1 MARNKKERT
10 ELKQNKSE
18 FKFIGKVT
26 NADKDGFFV
35 EDDAK
40 SGEREGQLFRR
51 MKFGIRTSET
61 NTLQVQMF
69 AYEPKDV
76 FLWNSEKKKEDAEF
90 KGLRI
95 PYEEWLESADDYRA
109 EGYTATQAR
118 VGLEYGE
125 DGKLIS
131 HGVPDYQL
139 ADILSEN
146 VENGDLLKIEGEI
159 RYNKF
164 QNQAKEWVEQVQWTI
179 KKVHAVKEEDL
190 TKEDAEEMN
199 YFSQEFVFID
209 AEHIKKESKTIV
221 TGRVIDF
228 RKKWYDKQFEVVYKD
243 SEGKVDEDLKE
254 LATGLAKEVKF
265 GDVLTVWG
273 YAVNRVI
280 VTNEKSEEEMKEDK
294 RKKNLLSG
302 LGGKAQPKHA
312 EKYTGKRF
320 ESGLQ
325 IQGVTDWQDGVYDED
340 DFPNQELI
348 QEEDTSS
355 KKASG
360 LGGKKSKTNPFAKK
374 KQEEEENPLEGID
387 ENDLP
392 F

>member
-18 FKFIGKVT
+18 FKFIGRVT
-26 NADKDGFFV
+26 NADKEGFFV
-35 EDDAK
+35 EDEAK
-40 SGEREGQLFRR
+40 SGEREGQTFRR

-69 AYEPKDV
+69 AYEPENV
-76 FLWNSEKKKEDAEF
+76 FLWNSKLREENPEF
-90 KGLRI
+90 KGERI
-95 PYEEWLESADDYRA
+95 PYEEWLEDADEYR
-109 EGYTATQAR
+109 EKGYTATQAR
-118 VGLEYGE
+118 VGLEFGE
-125 DGKLIS
+125 DGKVIS

-179 KKVHAVKEEDL
+179 KKVHAVKEEEL

-209 AEHIKKESKTIV
+209 ADHDKREGKTIV

-243 SEGKVDEDLKE
+243 SEGKEDKELKE

-280 VTNEKSEEEMKEDK
+280 VTNEKSEEEQKEEK

-312 EKYTGKRF
+312 EKYTGKKF
-320 ESGLQ
+320 EQGLQ
-325 IQGVTDWQDGVYDED
+325 IQGVVDWQDGVYDED

-348 QEEDTSS
+348 QEESTS

-360 LGGKKSKTNPFAKK
+360 LGGKKSKTNPFAKNK
-374 KQEEEENPLEGID
+374 EEENPLEGID

>member
-26 NADKDGFFV
+26 NADKEGFFV
-35 EDDAK
+35 EDQAK
-40 SGEREGQLFRR
+40 SGEREGQTFRR

-69 AYEPKDV
+69 AYEPEEV
-76 FLWNSEKKKEDAEF
+76 FLWNSKLREENPEF
-90 KGLRI
+90 KGERI
-95 PYEEWLESADDYRA
+95 PYEEWLEDADEYR
-109 EGYTATQAR
+109 EKGYTATQAR
-118 VGLEYGE
+118 VGLEFGE
-125 DGKLIS
+125 DGKVIS

-146 VENGDLLKIEGEI
+146 VENGDLLKVEGEI

-179 KKVHAVKEEDL
+179 KKVHIVKEEDL

-209 AEHIKKESKTIV
+209 AEHIKKEKKTIV

-243 SEGKVDEDLKE
+243 SEGNEDAELKE

-280 VTNEKSEEEMKEDK
+280 VTNEKSEEEQKEEK

-312 EKYTGKRF
+312 ERYTGKKF
-320 ESGLQ
+320 EQGLQ
-325 IQGVTDWQDGVYDED
+325 IQGVVDWQEKVYDED

-348 QEEDTSS
+348 QEESTS

-374 KQEEEENPLEGID
+374 KEEENPLEGID
-387 ENDLP
+387 ESDLP

>member
-26 NADKDGFFV
+26 NADKEGFFV
-35 EDDAK
+35 EDQAK
-40 SGEREGQLFRR
+40 SGQHEGRTFRKMR
-51 MKFGIRTSET
+51 FGIRTSET
-61 NTLQVQMF
+61 NTLQVQMY
-69 AYEPKDV
+69 AYEPEEV
-76 FLWNSEKKKEDAEF
+76 FLWNSKMREENPEF
-90 KGLRI
+90 KGERI
-95 PYEEWLESADDYRA
+95 PYEEWLEDADEYR
-109 EGYTATQAR
+109 EKGYTATQAR
-118 VGLEYGE
+118 VGLEFGE
-125 DGKLIS
+125 DGKVIS

-139 ADILSEN
+139 ADVLSEH

-179 KKVHAVKEEDL
+179 KRVHAVKEEDL

-209 AEHIKKESKTIV
+209 AENDKKEGKAIV

-228 RKKWYDKQFEVVYKD
+228 RKKWYDKQFEVVYKND
-243 SEGKVDEDLKE
+243 KGEVDKDLQE
-254 LATGLAKEVKF
+254 LAQGLAKEVKF

-273 YAVNRVI
+273 YAVNRMI
-280 VTNEKSEEEMKEDK
+280 VTNEKSEEEQKEDK

-312 EKYTGKRF
+312 EKYTGKKF

-325 IQGVTDWQDGVYDED
+325 IQGVTGWEDGVYDED

-348 QEEDTSS
+348 QEETTN
-355 KKASG
+355 KKAKG
-360 LGGKKSKTNPFAKK
+360 LGGKTSKTNPFGKK
-374 KQEEEENPLEGID
+374 KEEENPLEGID